1 MTSSKQGYYVKGPSM
16 KTKKRI
22 VAIAAFL
29 GLISSLSAFQI
40 EPLFLEKVASIKDN
54 LFKISAPELEAF
66 LGLSLGPIPTMSTD
80 DLKNQM
86 NTDSDLMVI
95 NVLPEKYY
103 NDCHIT
109 GSINAPLP
117 DLVEQAS
124 SWNRSQKIVV
134 YCALEACD
142 AGEKGYIL
150 LHCMG
155 FTNVTDYK
163 GGIKEWY
170 QLNYPTEGPAL
181 SDYLHTRWHAALED
195 TFPLYPET
203 IVCSQQVCWL
213 SRYQK

>member
-1 MTSSKQGYYVKGPSM
+1 M

-22 VAIAAFL
+22 VAIVASFCF
-29 GLISSLSAFQI
+29 ISSLSVTQL
-40 EPLFLEKVASIKDN
+40 EPAFLEKVASIKDD
-54 LFKISAPELEAF
+54 LFKISAPELETF
-66 LGLSLGPIPTMSTD
+66 FGLSLGPIPSITAD
-80 DLKNQM
+80 QLKNEM
-86 NTDSDLMVI
+86 NVDNNLMVI

-117 DLVEQAS
+117 DLVEQTCL
-124 SWNRSQKIVV
+124 WDRSQKIVV

-142 AGEKGYIL
+142 AGEKGAIL

-155 FTNVTDYK
+155 FAEVIDYK

-181 SDYLHTRWHAALED
+181 SEYLHTRWHAALED
-195 TFPLYPET
+195 NFPLYPET